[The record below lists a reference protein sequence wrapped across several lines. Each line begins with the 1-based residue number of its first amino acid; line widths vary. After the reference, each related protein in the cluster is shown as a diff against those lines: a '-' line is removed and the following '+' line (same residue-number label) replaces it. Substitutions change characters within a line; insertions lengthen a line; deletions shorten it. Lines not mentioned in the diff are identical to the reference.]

1 MAQDK
6 RDDFLYLTWGDPNSG
21 KRFIVGKL
29 TRGERFVFEYTEC
42 SGAEKCGWE
51 RLEAFPEEKRYE
63 SEKLFSIFSSRLPNP
78 KRRDM
83 DKILEKYGL
92 AQYDG
97 YELLRK
103 NGGRL
108 PIDTYEFICPESL
121 DCEKV

>member
-1 MAQDK
+1 MDVHLTK
-6 RDDFLYLTWGDPNSG
+6 DDQLAVIHDE
-21 KRFIVGKL
+21 I
-29 TRGERFVFEYTEC
+29 
-42 SGAEKCGWE
+42 
-51 RLEAFPEEKRYE
+51 
-63 SEKLFSIFSSRLPNP
+63 SIFSSRLPNP

>member
-1 MAQDK
+1 
-6 RDDFLYLTWGDPNSG
+6 
-21 KRFIVGKL
+21 
-29 TRGERFVFEYTEC
+29 
-42 SGAEKCGWE
+42 
-51 RLEAFPEEKRYE
+51 
-63 SEKLFSIFSSRLPNP
+63 
-78 KRRDM
+78 M